1 MSSVITPTGA
11 DHAVPQP
18 DPAASSPLLLG
29 VEGIAALRSRSD
41 QPSDGGG
48 TGRSDTNDGFH

>member
-1 MSSVITPTGA
+1 MTAVNTHAPVSTPPTTVDDLLVSV
-11 DHAVPQP
+11 
-18 DPAASSPLLLG
+18 
-29 VEGIAALRSRSD
+29 EEIATLRSRGD